1 MKYEDAI
8 KLMPDERLKELI
20 DISEGR
26 KELEEMPI
34 DIEKYQMAQ
43 ELLLLRQQVE
53 EWREDACRLVH
64 YAECYLNCDSQH
76 DGVCDCGCDDVC
88 ESHDALLEKYP
99 G

>member
-43 ELLLLRQQVE
+43 ELLLLRQQVMVSIHGE
-53 EWREDACRLVH
+53 IESSVLPSREVH
-64 YAECYLNCDSQH
+64 MIPSF
-76 DGVCDCGCDDVC
+76 G
-88 ESHDALLEKYP
+88 
-99 G
+99 